1 MSSGVS
7 FAPPAAIDTLLPDEQ
22 QTVGVFAR
30 AAPSVVHIT
39 TSRTVGMGAGDF
51 SLDLAEI
58 PAGTGSGFV
67 WDAKGHVVTN
77 FHVVKGAAEGF
88 RGRAKVSLSALEPDC
103 AFDATLV
110 GTEPDKDI
118 AVLRLDPSI
127 VAKSGRVLGDL
138 LAPIPVGSS
147 RSLCVGQRVL
157 AIGNPFGLDQTLTSG
172 IVSGLGRDFRSVG
185 GRMIRG
191 VVQTDAA
198 INPGNSGGPLLDA
211 RGRLI
216 GINTAILSPSGAFAG
231 VGFAVPADTVVRVVS
246 DIIKYGR
253 VMTPS
258 LGLSIAQDEYARQVR
273 AESAP
278 PPPSTDA
285 RST

>member
-1 MSSGVS
+1 
-7 FAPPAAIDTLLPDEQ
+7 
-22 QTVGVFAR
+22 
-30 AAPSVVHIT
+30 
-39 TSRTVGMGAGDF
+39 
-51 SLDLAEI
+51 
-58 PAGTGSGFV
+58 
-67 WDAKGHVVTN
+67 
-77 FHVVKGAAEGF
+77 
-88 RGRAKVSLSALEPDC
+88 
-103 AFDATLV
+103 
-110 GTEPDKDI
+110 
-118 AVLRLDPSI
+118 
-127 VAKSGRVLGDL
+127 
-138 LAPIPVGSS
+138 
-147 RSLCVGQRVL
+147 
-157 AIGNPFGLDQTLTSG
+157 
-172 IVSGLGRDFRSVG
+172 
-185 GRMIRG
+185 MIRG

-278 PPPSTDA
+278 PPAKHGRTLYIMRCA
-285 RST
+285 LLRSAACTLTPYPPLSLPLSLPLPWLGLDEHSWA